1 MTRFE
6 WTPDLVTGNEAID
19 SQHRMLFTCANQLLD
34 KVAVEDPD
42 VDDASDC
49 IWRLTDYVMQHF
61 ADEQELMESVHYPER
76 SIHAGLHDQLTGET
90 MLLTARVMR
99 GEIVLAAEIAL
110 LVTRWMRDHIL
121 RADKDFVAYLAKH
134 GDRT

>member
-6 WTPDLVTGNEAID
+6 WTSDLVTGNESLD
-19 SQHRMLFTCANQLLD
+19 SQHRTLFTCANQLLD
-34 KVAVEDPD
+34 KVEAQDPD
-42 VDDASDC
+42 VEDASDYV
-49 IWRLTDYVMQHF
+49 WRLTDYVMQHF

-121 RADKDFVAYLAKH
+121 GADMGFVAYLAKH
-134 GDRT
+134 PAQA